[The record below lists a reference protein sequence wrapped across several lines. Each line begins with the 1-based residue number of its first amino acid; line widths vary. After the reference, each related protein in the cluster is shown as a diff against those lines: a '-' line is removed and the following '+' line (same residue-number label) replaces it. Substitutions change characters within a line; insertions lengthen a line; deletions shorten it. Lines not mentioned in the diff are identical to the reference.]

1 MTPTSA
7 RLDPSLARQL
17 GLSGMSGVFAL
28 LTLLGAAP
36 LRAQAPSREAGT
48 AEAAAARLT
57 QIAQAGDE
65 PAPAS
70 LPPATPEGN
79 EAARRQVEQKLQLL
93 DRMLADTPSLQRIQA
108 SGILAAQNQ
117 LAEARV
123 HQAAGRDLLAR
134 GEVAAAR
141 KALDEGLRHITQ
153 ARRLAPDAPA
163 RQAAARQRH
172 EQVLASLER
181 LLGAWRR
188 RVDSAVVTAAVVP
201 PGSVPVVPP
210 AGSPSATAAT
220 AANAAGADRDAER
233 QTLVQ
238 GLMARAAQLAE
249 ARRYEEATP
258 LLLQAERHVLDGVNS
273 VVAAGT
279 TLDYSLRP
287 ANPAEELEGEL
298 ARQQALGE
306 LLPLALANLKPKAE
320 TLALIERFQ
329 QTADTLRAQALQQR
343 QAGDTAQALTHI
355 RNATLYSQRALQ
367 AAGLVAP
374 QPTGD

>member
-1 MTPTSA
+1 VTPSSA

-36 LRAQAPSREAGT
+36 LRAQAPGRETGP
-48 AEAAAARLT
+48 AEAAPVRLT
-57 QIAQAGDE
+57 QIAQASDE

-70 LPPATPEGN
+70 LSPASPDGN

-93 DRMLADTPSLQRIQA
+93 DRMLADAPSLQRIQA

-123 HQAAGRDLLAR
+123 HQAAGRDLLAK
-134 GEVAAAR
+134 GDFSAAR
-141 KALDEGLRHITQ
+141 KALDDGLRHVTQ

-188 RVDSAVVTAAVVP
+188 RVESAVVTAAVVP
-201 PGSVPVVPP
+201 PGTVPVIPPP
-210 AGSPSATAAT
+210 AGPASPAA
-220 AANAAGADRDAER
+220 AANADRDAER

-258 LLLQAERHVLDGVNS
+258 LLLQAERHVLDGMNS
-273 VVAAGT
+273 VVAAGS

-306 LLPLALANLKPKAE
+306 LLPLALANLRPKAE

-343 QAGDTAQALTHI
+343 QAGDIAQALTHI

-374 QPTGD
+374 LPTGD